1 MTQLPPIIRR
11 QYDFATGH
19 IRRLAAFNEVGTSAR
34 WLSEGRSPNESLP
47 LNVPGEVLPTR
58 ISPLVQ
64 GALITLK
71 G

>member
-1 MTQLPPIIRR
+1 MTQLPHIIRR

-34 WLSEGRSPNESLP
+34 WLSEGRSPHESLP
-47 LNVPGEVLPTR
+47 LKVPSDILPSR

-64 GALITLK
+64 GALFTLE